1 MTLCEVNVKVKLK
14 VISRSLDVLQLLLR
28 NHIRKER
35 SNVASEI
42 VNILSVDVG
51 LPDGW
56 YRVG

>member
-51 LPDGW
+51 LPDG
-56 YRVG
+56 